1 MYPFFQVD
9 SFTGERFAGNPAAVV
24 FLDAWPSDAVL
35 QAVAAENNLSETAF
49 LVKKG
54 EDYELRWFTPAVE
67 VDLCGHATLASAHVV
82 FTHLERDR
90 PRVVFHTRSG
100 ALTVTQQEHGLLAM
114 DFPAY
119 ASEEVHAPDMLFAA
133 MGRRPREVHRASWTW
148 MLTYADEAA
157 VRALEP
163 DFVALRSV
171 DPATVIATA
180 PGSTCD
186 FVSRFFG
193 PGVGVD
199 EDPVTGSAHC
209 VLAPCWAKRLD
220 KPKLHARQVSARGGE
235 MTCEVTG
242 DRVVLAGRV
251 APYLEGHIEI

>member
-24 FLDAWPSDAVL
+24 FLDAWPADDVL

-49 LVKKG
+49 LVKRG
-54 EDYELRWFTPAVE
+54 DDYELRWFTPTVE
-67 VDLCGHATLASAHVV
+67 VDLCGHATLAAGHVV

-90 PRVVFHTRSG
+90 QEVVFHTRSG
-100 ALTVTQQEHGLLAM
+100 ALTVSQQADDRLSM
-114 DFPAY
+114 DFPAC
-119 ASEEVHAPDMLFAA
+119 ASEVAHPPDMLFAA

-148 MLTYADEAA
+148 LLTYADEATI
-157 VRALEP
+157 RALEP

-171 DPATVIATA
+171 EPASVIATA
-180 PGSTCD
+180 PGTDCD

-209 VLAPCWAKRLD
+209 VLAPYWAKRLE
-220 KPKLHARQVSARGGE
+220 KSTFLARQVSARGGE
-235 MTCEVTG
+235 MTCDVRG
-242 DRVVLAGRV
+242 DRVVLGGRV
-251 APYLEGHIEI
+251 TPYLEGHIEI